1 MVNYVI
7 VLSVFCSS
15 LAQVCLKKGML
26 ECDCH
31 FALESSNITRLI
43 YSLATTPFLIAGVSL
58 HVAALI
64 SWLYV
69 LKHVDL
75 SYAYPFI
82 SLGFILVLLMSHFI
96 FREHIGSMRIAG
108 VLFMVVGIIMVG
120 RSAS

>member
-1 MVNYVI
+1 MVNYI
-7 VLSVFCSS
+7 IILSVLCSS

-26 ECDCH
+26 ECDCQ
-31 FALESSNITRLI
+31 FTLEASNLIRLI
-43 YSLATTPFLIAGVSL
+43 YSLATNPFLIAGVSL
-58 HVAALI
+58 HIAALI

-82 SLGFILVLLMSHFI
+82 SLGFVLVLFMSHFI

-108 VLFMVVGIIMVG
+108 VLLMVAGIIMVG